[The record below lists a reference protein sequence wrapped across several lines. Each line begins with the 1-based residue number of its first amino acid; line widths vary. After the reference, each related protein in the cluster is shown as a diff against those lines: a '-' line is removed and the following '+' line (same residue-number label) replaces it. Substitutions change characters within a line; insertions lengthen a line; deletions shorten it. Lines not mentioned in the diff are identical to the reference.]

1 MGKTIYAGEARYL
14 SELPDFKEGLPHGIV
29 NKTKTDVGGTY
40 VAANC
45 RSNYIIVCPFRDLV
59 DSIAADKNNK
69 YDVFKC
75 YGGVKEYQF
84 QKYIKEHK
92 IYKIAVTYDSLPKL
106 LKWMNGK
113 TKGWDVL
120 IDEYHLI
127 LEDLDFRESAITN
140 MCKTIQAF
148 DHYTFLSATPIDD
161 DYEIEFFKQLP
172 HYRVEWNQR
181 MPITVRKIKATNL
194 SKGLCKLIR
203 IFNEEGFV
211 LPDINGEE
219 KEVEQ
224 LFIFLNSVTT
234 IKQVVESLALD
245 QDEVKICC
253 ASNGKSGRRNRL
265 ILGEYPIESVIAP
278 NKRINFFT
286 KKCFQGC
293 NLFSNN
299 GLVIVASD
307 AYRTQTLV
315 DISTTMEQI
324 SGRLRCNSEYQNI
337 FRNTMVHIYST
348 NDNIQSD
355 EEFQEE
361 MQRKEEDAEHLLS
374 LQSKADDQELPV
386 LIRRVKVETDLLSIE
401 EGRMVYNKLKKM
413 SFIYKHKIRQ
423 AYKDGKNLWAFYD
436 KSEKLRQEKQDY
448 WDKEKYKE
456 FDVQLARAVT
466 ISYEQLLKDYL
477 EHPSADYDDENP
489 EFKDIK
495 RYLKETE
502 MNSCRWNKE
511 KMMKM
516 VEDKKKLQQAFRAIY
531 QRGAFISNEE
541 MKRLLTE
548 QFNRLGIK
556 LSPKSTQILNCD
568 IYHVERRCHYINKK
582 RVDGYELGDML
593 FNF

>member
-1 MGKTIYAGEARYL
+1 MEQIIIRGGNARYL
-14 SELPDFKEGLPHGIV
+14 SELPEFKDGLPHGIV

-75 YGGVKEYQF
+75 YGGVREYQYR
-84 QKYIKEHK
+84 KYMKDHQT
-92 IYKIAVTYDSLPKL
+92 YKIAVTYDSLPKL
-106 LKWMNGK
+106 LKWMDGK
-113 TKGWDVL
+113 TRGWKVL
-120 IDEYHLI
+120 VDENHLI
-127 LEDLDFRESAITN
+127 LEDMDYRESAITN
-140 MCKTIQAF
+140 MCNTIQAF

-172 HYRVEWNQR
+172 HYRVEWAPR
-181 MPITVRKIKATNL
+181 KPITVFKFKATNL

-224 LFIFLNSVTT
+224 LFVFLNSVTT
-234 IKQVVESLALD
+234 IKQVAQSLELD

-253 ASNGKSGRRNRL
+253 ATKQRNRL

-299 GLVIVASD
+299 ALIIVASD
-307 AYRTQTLV
+307 AKKTQTLV

-348 NDNIQSD
+348 NDNIPSD
-355 EEFQEE
+355 EEFQQE
-361 MQRKEEDAEHLLS
+361 MQRKEEDAAHLLS
-374 LQSKADDQELPV
+374 LQSKADEAELAA
-386 LIRRVKVETDLLSIE
+386 LMRRVNVETDLLSIE
-401 EGRMVYNKLKKM
+401 DGKMVFNELKKM
-413 SFIYKHKIRQ
+413 SFIHKHKIRQ
-423 AYKDGKNLWAFYD
+423 AYKDGKNLWTFYEES
-436 KSEKLRQEKQDY
+436 KNLKQEKQEFI
-448 WDKEKYKE
+448 DKKRYDK
-456 FDVQLARAVT
+456 FSVQLARAVT

-489 EFKDIK
+489 EFKDFK

-511 KMMKM
+511 KMLSV
-516 VEDKKKLQQAFRAIY
+516 VEDKKKLQLAFRAIY
-531 QRGAFISNEE
+531 KRGAFFSDNE

-548 QFNRLGIK
+548 QFNRLGIG
-556 LSPKSTQILNCD
+556 LSPKATQIKECD
-568 IYHVERRCHYINKK
+568 IYHVERCSQYVGGKK
-582 RVDGYELGDML
+582 VNGYKLGDML